1 MKSEVTLRQ
10 FRYFIAA
17 ATSGQFSTAA
27 VSANVSQ
34 SAITSAVQSLE
45 SQLKVRLFERL
56 PHGVVLT
63 PEGQVFFHHARHV
76 MDSVNDA
83 MRHASLLPQTA
94 TGTIRLAATYTVL
107 GYFLPDLLSRFK
119 RSYPQVEID
128 LVDMDRA
135 ALEQAL
141 VDGTIDLG
149 IGLVSNI
156 DVGQRY
162 GHRML
167 VRSRRRVWVGASHE
181 LARQASVTLDE
192 VQQCSYILLTVD
204 DADTAALRHW
214 GQGDAKLKIAMRTSS
229 LEALRGLVAYGFG
242 VSILSD
248 LVYRPW
254 SLEGKKIM
262 AIPISDA
269 IAPMDVGLLWPKDK
283 EPSGLADIF
292 RQFLIDACDSDG
304 ENLAASTGHLSTA
317 RSRRIGG
324 KGV

>member
-27 VSANVSQ
+27 ISEHVSQ

-45 SQLKVRLFERL
+45 KQLKVRLFDRL

-63 PEGQVFFHHARHV
+63 AEGQVFFHHARHV

-119 RSYPQVEID
+119 RNYPQVEID
-128 LVDMDRA
+128 LVDMDRPT
-135 ALEQAL
+135 LEQAL
-141 VDGTIDLG
+141 ADETIDLG
-149 IGLVSNI
+149 VGLLSNI
-156 DVGQRY
+156 DTPQRY
-162 GHRML
+162 GHHLL
-167 VRSRRRVWVGASHE
+167 VRSRRRVWVAANHV
-181 LARQASVTLDE
+181 LAKQPAVSLSDIER
-192 VQQCSYILLTVD
+192 CPYILLTVD
-204 DADTAALRHW
+204 DADSAAMRHW
-214 GQGDAKLKIAMRTSS
+214 GGASANLKIAMRTSS

-254 SLEGKKIM
+254 SLEGKKIVG
-262 AIPISDA
+262 IPISEPL
-269 IAPMDVGLLWPKDK
+269 APMDVGLLWPSKRK
-283 EPSGLADIF
+283 PAGLVDVF
-292 RQFLIDACDSDG
+292 KQFLIHACDSELTPAG
-304 ENLAASTGHLSTA
+304 SIQRATP
-317 RSRRIGG
+317 RSR
-324 KGV
+324 

>member
-17 ATSGQFSTAA
+17 AASGQFSAAA
-27 VSANVSQ
+27 VEQHVSQ

-45 SQLKVRLFERL
+45 RQLKVKLFERL

-83 MRHASLLPQTA
+83 MRHASLLPQT
-94 TGTIRLAATYTVL
+94 TKGKIRLAATYTVL

-135 ALEQAL
+135 ALEAAL
-141 VDGTIDLG
+141 ADHTIDLG
-149 IGLVSNI
+149 VGLLSNI
-156 DVGQRY
+156 EGEQRY
-162 GHRML
+162 GHRIL
-167 VRSRRRVWVGASHE
+167 VRSRRRLWAGAAHP
-181 LARQASVTLDE
+181 LAGQPVVSLKDIAR
-192 VQQCSYILLTVD
+192 CPYILLTVD
-204 DADTAALRHW
+204 DADIAAIRHW
-214 GQGDAKLKIAMRTSS
+214 SGTRTELNVAMRTSS

-254 SLEGKKIM
+254 SLEGKKIV
-262 AIPISDA
+262 AIPISDP

-283 EPSGLADIF
+283 EPSGLAEVF
-292 RQFLIDACDSDG
+292 RQFLIHACDSDA
-304 ENLAASTGHLSTA
+304 ETAAAKPSGRVGA
-317 RSRRIGG
+317 RTR
-324 KGV
+324 

>member
-17 ATSGQFSTAA
+17 AASGQFSSAA
-27 VSANVSQ
+27 VAEHVSQ

-45 SQLKVRLFERL
+45 RQLKVRLFERL

-83 MRHASLLPQTA
+83 MRHASLLPQSA
-94 TGTIRLAATYTVL
+94 KGTIRLAATYTVL

-135 ALEQAL
+135 SLEAALAEKS
-141 VDGTIDLG
+141 IDLG
-149 IGLVSNI
+149 IGLLSNI
-156 DVGQRY
+156 ERQEHY
-162 GHRML
+162 GHRLL
-167 VRSRRRVWVGASHE
+167 VRSRRRVWAGASHP
-181 LARQASVTLDE
+181 LARQATATLKEIADHP
-192 VQQCSYILLTVD
+192 YIMLTVD

-214 GQGDAKLKIAMRTSS
+214 PDTHAALKVAMRTSS

-254 SLEGKKIM
+254 SLEGKKIV
-262 AIPISDA
+262 AIPISDPV
-269 IAPMDVGLLWPKDK
+269 APMDVGLVWPPEK
-283 EPSGLADIF
+283 EPAGLVDVF
-292 RQFLIDACDSDG
+292 RQFLIHACDSD
-304 ENLAASTGHLSTA
+304 AA
-317 RSRRIGG
+317 GG
-324 KGV
+324 KQR

>member
-27 VSANVSQ
+27 VSAHVSQ

-45 SQLKVRLFERL
+45 NQLKVRLFERL

-107 GYFLPDLLSRFK
+107 GYFLPDLLGRFK
-119 RSYPQVEID
+119 RSFPQVEID
-128 LVDMDRA
+128 LVDMDRS
-135 ALEQAL
+135 ALEKAL
-141 VDGTIDLG
+141 ADQTIDLG
-149 IGLVSNI
+149 IGLLSNI
-156 DVGQRY
+156 DSGQRY
-162 GHRML
+162 GQRLL
-167 VRSRRRVWVGASHE
+167 VRSRRRVWVAANHA
-181 LARQASVTLDE
+181 LARQAVVSLQE
-192 VQQCSYILLTVD
+192 IAECPYILLTVD
-204 DADTAALRHW
+204 DADVAAMRHW
-214 GQGDAKLKIAMRTSS
+214 GADGAKLKVAMRTSS

-254 SLEGKKIM
+254 SLEGKKIV
-262 AIPISDA
+262 AVPIGDA
-269 IAPMDVGLLWPKDK
+269 IAPMDVGLLWPASK
-283 EPSGLADIF
+283 EPTGLVDTF
-292 RQFLIDACDSDG
+292 RQFLIHACDSDY
-304 ENLAASTGHLSTA
+304 
-317 RSRRIGG
+317 
-324 KGV
+324 

>member
-1 MKSEVTLRQ
+1 MKGEVTLRQ

-17 ATSGQFSTAA
+17 ATSGQFSSAA
-27 VSANVSQ
+27 VAEHVSQ

-45 SQLKVRLFERL
+45 RQLKVRLFDRL

-83 MRHASLLPQTA
+83 MRHASLLPQSA
-94 TGTIRLAATYTVL
+94 KGTIRLAATYTVL

-135 ALEQAL
+135 SLEAALATQS
-141 VDGTIDLG
+141 IDLG
-149 IGLVSNI
+149 IGLLSNI
-156 DVGQRY
+156 EQQEDY
-162 GHRML
+162 GSRLL
-167 VRSRRRVWVGASHE
+167 VRSRRRVWAGVSHP
-181 LARQASVTLDE
+181 LARQTMATLQE
-192 VQQCSYILLTVD
+192 IAEHPYIMLTVD

-214 GQGDAKLKIAMRTSS
+214 DGKRPDLKVAMRTSS

-242 VSILSD
+242 ISILSD

-254 SLEGKKIM
+254 SLEGKKIV
-262 AIPISDA
+262 AIPISDPV
-269 IAPMDVGLLWPKDK
+269 APMDVGLLWPRKR
-283 EPSGLADIF
+283 EPSGLADLF
-292 RQFLIDACDSDG
+292 RQFLIHACESDAEG
-304 ENLAASTGHLSTA
+304 AQAAPTPRAGA
-317 RSRRIGG
+317 RPR
-324 KGV
+324 

>member
-27 VSANVSQ
+27 AAEHVSQ

-45 SQLKVRLFERL
+45 RQLKVRLFDRL

-83 MRHASLLPQTA
+83 MRHATLLPQSA
-94 TGTIRLAATYTVL
+94 RGTIRIAATYTVL

-119 RSYPQVEID
+119 RSYPQIEID
-128 LVDMDRA
+128 LVDMDRI
-135 ALEQAL
+135 ALEEAL
-141 VDGTIDLG
+141 RDRSIDLG
-149 IGLVSNI
+149 IGLLSNI
-156 DVGQRY
+156 DQPEQY
-162 GHRML
+162 GHRLL
-167 VRSRRRVWVGASHE
+167 VRSRRRLWAGATHP
-181 LARQASVTLDE
+181 LARQTVVGMKEIADYPLV
-192 VQQCSYILLTVD
+192 LLTVD

-214 GQGDAKLKIAMRTSS
+214 PAPAPALKIAMRTSS

-254 SLEGKKIM
+254 SLEGKKIA
-262 AIPISDA
+262 AIPIMEP
-269 IAPMDVGLLWPKDK
+269 IAPMDVGILWPLDR
-283 EPSGLADIF
+283 EPVGLSDLF
-292 RQFLIDACDSDG
+292 RQFLIHACDGNVDG
-304 ENLAASTGHLSTA
+304 PAGASWRGA
-317 RSRRIGG
+317 GRVG
-324 KGV
+324 

>member
-27 VSANVSQ
+27 IAEHVSQ

-45 SQLKVRLFERL
+45 TQLKAKLFDRL
-56 PHGVVLT
+56 PHGVALT

-76 MDSVNDA
+76 MDAVNDA
-83 MRHASLLPQTA
+83 MRHASLLPQNA
-94 TGTIRLAATYTVL
+94 QGTIRLAATYTVL

-135 ALEQAL
+135 ALEAAL
-141 VDGTIDLG
+141 KEGSIDLG
-149 IGLVSNI
+149 IGLLSNI
-156 DVGQRY
+156 DSKARY
-162 GHRML
+162 GHRLL
-167 VRSRRRVWVGASHE
+167 VRSRRRLWAGAGHA
-181 LARQASVTLDE
+181 LARNATVGLHDIADNP
-192 VQQCSYILLTVD
+192 YIMLTVD
-204 DADTAALRHW
+204 DADTAAIRHW
-214 GQGDAKLKIAMRTSS
+214 AGTNTQLKVAMRTSS

-254 SLEGKKIM
+254 SLEGKKIV
-262 AIPISDA
+262 AVPISDP

-283 EPSGLADIF
+283 EPTGLSDIF
-292 RQFLIDACDSDG
+292 RQFLIHACDGDEVAVLG
-304 ENLAASTGHLSTA
+304 NAA
-317 RSRRIGG
+317 RKR
-324 KGV
+324 

>member
-27 VSANVSQ
+27 IAEHVSQ

-45 SQLKVRLFERL
+45 TQLKARLFDRL
-56 PHGVVLT
+56 PHGVALT

-76 MDSVNDA
+76 MDAVNDA

-94 TGTIRLAATYTVL
+94 QGTIRLAATYTVL

-135 ALEQAL
+135 TLEAALKE
-141 VDGTIDLG
+141 GSIDLG
-149 IGLVSNI
+149 VGLLSNI
-156 DVGQRY
+156 DSETRYGQRL
-162 GHRML
+162 L
-167 VRSRRRVWVGASHE
+167 VRSRRRLWAGAGHP
-181 LARQASVTLDE
+181 LARNATVTLRDIADNP
-192 VQQCSYILLTVD
+192 YILLTVD
-204 DADTAALRHW
+204 DADTAATRHW
-214 GQGDAKLKIAMRTSS
+214 AGTDIQLKVAMRTSS

-254 SLEGKKIM
+254 SLEGKKIV
-262 AIPISDA
+262 AVPISDP

-283 EPSGLADIF
+283 EPAGLSDIF
-292 RQFLIDACDSDG
+292 RQFLIHACDSD
-304 ENLAASTGHLSTA
+304 EAAAAGNMA
-317 RSRRIGG
+317 RKR
-324 KGV
+324 

>member
-17 ATSGQFSTAA
+17 ATSGQFSSAA
-27 VSANVSQ
+27 VAEHVSQ

-45 SQLKVRLFERL
+45 RQLKVQLFERL

-83 MRHASLLPQTA
+83 MRHASLLPQSA
-94 TGTIRLAATYTVL
+94 KGTIRLAATYTVL

-135 ALEQAL
+135 ALESAL
-141 VDGTIDLG
+141 AEESIDLG
-149 IGLVSNI
+149 IGLLSNI
-156 DVGQRY
+156 GRQDDY
-162 GHRML
+162 GHRLL
-167 VRSRRRVWVGASHE
+167 VRSRRRVWTGASHP
-181 LARQASVTLDE
+181 LARQTIATLQDIAAHP
-192 VQQCSYILLTVD
+192 YIMLTVD
-204 DADTAALRHW
+204 DADAAALRHW
-214 GQGDAKLKIAMRTSS
+214 PDTPALQVAMRTSS

-254 SLEGKKIM
+254 SLEGKKIV
-262 AIPISDA
+262 AIPISDPV
-269 IAPMDVGLLWPKDK
+269 APMDVGLLWPRGK
-283 EPSGLADIF
+283 EPAGLVDVF
-292 RQFLIDACDSDG
+292 RQFLIHACESEG
-304 ENLAASTGHLSTA
+304 QGMPAAPSSRAGA
-317 RSRRIGG
+317 RPR
-324 KGV
+324 

>member
-27 VSANVSQ
+27 VSEHVSQ

-45 SQLKVRLFERL
+45 KQLKVRMFDRL

-94 TGTIRLAATYTVL
+94 SGVLRLAATYTVL

-128 LVDMDRA
+128 LMDMDRP

-141 VDGTIDLG
+141 ADETIDLG
-149 IGLVSNI
+149 IGLLSNI
-156 DVGQRY
+156 EPPQRY
-162 GHRML
+162 GHCLL
-167 VRSRRRVWVGASHE
+167 VRSRRRVWMAADHA
-181 LARQASVTLDE
+181 LARQASVSLSD
-192 VQQCSYILLTVD
+192 VAQCPYILLAVD
-204 DADTAALRHW
+204 DADAAAIRHW
-214 GQGDAKLKIAMRTSS
+214 GPSGAALKVAMRTGS

-262 AIPISDA
+262 AIPISDPV
-269 IAPMDVGLLWPKDK
+269 APMDVGLLWPKSK
-283 EPSGLADIF
+283 KPSGLVDTF
-292 RQFLIDACDSDG
+292 RQFLIHACDGDS
-304 ENLAASTGHLSTA
+304 EQPAAGPGQ
-317 RSRRIGG
+317 RSALRTR
-324 KGV
+324 